1 MMQLNAK
8 GDIESFKSDEKLNQN
23 KKMIDSVKEQVNT
36 NKKNINSAKEQVNQ
50 HAKMFDSAKEQI
62 SKNKKMADSVKEQ
75 VSQDAKIFET
85 VNEQVN
91 RQKQIND
98 FANDQLKHYKELI
111 ELLNQNYHKGLD
123 YTLEQTPP
131 NFLAAIDFLKDFLSK
146 TQASSPKF
154 DVGLRDIIKKYFD
167 DNKIQ
172 ENSLQTE
179 LLIQIQEI
187 ADRYKK
193 VSEDARQQATLI
205 ASLTPSV
212 NNSIIEQINNLRSLS
227 EVKDF
232 RNQFLSQK
240 GYIESLFS
248 SFRNYPPALKPLV
261 GKEINEIK
269 QSVTAEFNNIVVKIE
284 NETIINED
292 QIDLTMPAKSLPV
305 SEPGHE
311 HPLIS
316 TLNRMVSIFTNMGF
330 DVAYGPEV
338 EDDEHN
344 FEKLNFAPDH
354 PARDMQD
361 TFFIKPT
368 AGSSAGVPPALLR
381 THTSPVQVRLM
392 ESGKLPIRA
401 VMPGR
406 VYRNE
411 EITSRSAA
419 CFFQLEGL
427 VIDKGVTMAD
437 LKAVLLMFARQF
449 FGADSQIR
457 LRPSYFPFTE
467 PSAEVDVSCYICGGK
482 GCRVCKHS
490 GWLEILGSGMVHPN
504 VLKACGIDPEVY
516 SGYAFGMGIDRTAMM
531 NYGINDLRMF
541 TENDYRFLRQ
551 F

>member
-1 MMQLNAK
+1 MTVTQLQTQT
-8 GDIESFKSDEKLNQN
+8 S
-23 KKMIDSVKEQVNT
+23 
-36 NKKNINSAKEQVNQ
+36 
-50 HAKMFDSAKEQI
+50 
-62 SKNKKMADSVKEQ
+62 
-75 VSQDAKIFET
+75 
-85 VNEQVN
+85 
-91 RQKQIND
+91 
-98 FANDQLKHYKELI
+98 
-111 ELLNQNYHKGLD
+111 ELLAILD
-123 YTLEQTPP
+123 AASTADALEQ
-131 NFLAAIDFLKDFLSK
+131 FKLAHLVRKGSIAELFENLKSVSK
-146 TQASSPKF
+146 
-154 DVGLRDIIKKYFD
+154 
-167 DNKIQ
+167 
-172 ENSLQTE
+172 
-179 LLIQIQEI
+179 
-187 ADRYKK
+187 
-193 VSEDARQQATLI
+193 ED
-205 ASLTPSV
+205 
-212 NNSIIEQINNLRSLS
+212 
-227 EVKDF
+227 K
-232 RNQFLSQK
+232 
-240 GYIESLFS
+240 
-248 SFRNYPPALKPLV
+248 PAV
-261 GKEINEIK
+261 GKALNELRMTVEAKFKEKEESIGSGK
-269 QSVTAEFNNIVVKIE
+269 KESREE
-284 NETIINED
+284 
-292 QIDLTMPAKSLPV
+292 IDLTMPAKSLPV

-368 AGSSAGVPPALLR
+368 AGNSTGVPPALLR

-427 VIDKGVTMAD
+427 VIDKAVTMAD